1 MRFRERRR
9 RSAWSDSL
17 RRRDR
22 AQRTTELR
30 QSLRVGLMLAGPVL
44 LATGALLAV
53 RFPARGAELFGLW
66 AAEALALGIVV
77 AMARR
82 VRGRWIVRLTV
93 LFSTI
98 PAIGLPVT
106 LAMEPGTFLMMSSG
120 FSILPVAVPLFLAW
134 DRGLRTRWLIT
145 YAAVFGTITLLTG
158 FGSLNVADRIDF
170 AVDTTIGCF
179 IGWIG
184 GELLERLRATSLK
197 QQVELRRLNRV
208 LHSLATTD
216 PLTGLAN
223 RRRLDADLDRLTAS
237 LQDSDIPCALVM
249 LDLDRFKRLNDELGH
264 AAGDAALLSVA
275 DELKRQ
281 VRGEDTV
288 YRYGGEEFLVVLPE
302 TTLEAGVEVAERI
315 REAISGLAIH
325 VQAGRRQT
333 ALTISGGVAVSG
345 RPHHAWNAAL
355 AAADAALYE
364 AKAGGRD
371 RICAVRIGTALPATG

>member
-1 MRFRERRR
+1 
-9 RSAWSDSL
+9 
-17 RRRDR
+17 
-22 AQRTTELR
+22 
-30 QSLRVGLMLAGPVL
+30 MLVAPVL
-44 LATGALLAV
+44 LATGAILAA
-53 RFPARGAELFGLW
+53 RFPARGADLFGLW
-66 AAEALALGIVV
+66 AAEAFAVGILIWLARG
-77 AMARR
+77 
-82 VRGRWIVRLTV
+82 VRGRWIVPLTV

-106 LAMEPGTFLMMSSG
+106 LSMEPGTLLMMSSG
-120 FSILPVAVPLFLAW
+120 FSILPVAVPMFLAW
-134 DRGLRTRWLIT
+134 DRGLRTRWLVA
-145 YAAVFGTITLLTG
+145 YAAVFGAITLLTG
-158 FGSLNVADRIDF
+158 FGSLDVADRGDF

-223 RRRLDADLDRLTAS
+223 RRRLDADLDRLTES
-237 LQDSDIPCALVM
+237 LQGSDTPCALVM

-275 DELKRQ
+275 GELKRQ
-281 VRGEDTV
+281 VRGRDTV

-315 REAISGLAIH
+315 RDAISGLGIR
-325 VQAGRRQT
+325 VQAGPPPN
-333 ALTISGGVAVSG
+333 ALTISGGVAVTG
-345 RPHHAWNAAL
+345 RPHRAWNAAL

-371 RICAVRIGTALPATG
+371 RICAVRIGAPLPSTG